1 MANVPHSYCPFR
13 DPHTPGALSF
23 CNDECSL
30 YIRNTKLPPQKSCAF
45 SLMGVHALQRI
56 IVTQQ
61 KSEAAATPAPVS
73 PDKPPEKP
81 PRQ

>member
-1 MANVPHSYCPFR
+1 LANVPHSYCPFR
-13 DPHTPGALSF
+13 APHTPGALSF

-45 SLMGVHALQRI
+45 SLMGVHALQKI

-61 KSEAAATPAPVS
+61 KSGTAAPPAP
-73 PDKPPEKP
+73 PAPPETP
-81 PRQ
+81 PKQ